1 MKLQKISIKNFRGLK
16 GNKNVVDFTNSDIIF
31 LIGQNDIGKSSF
43 LKAYEFFVEPKKS
56 AELTDF
62 YDYSES
68 NTLEIEAEFLLDSAD
83 SVNSDLRV
91 DEDVA
96 SEPNWIKTKWADLN
110 NIVRIKKVWDKQ
122 GDFKKYT
129 WKPSAADW
137 VMNGFGGLH
146 QNLQK
151 FAPTPI
157 AINAM
162 ETENSLEEKV
172 NKLINDSF
180 LKTVKRDYPL
190 EYVAAENAVKKLQ
203 NSVLAPENVLE
214 HNKKINRLFKKVFSN
229 LELEI
234 CPKNED
240 IKLVDA
246 FKKNHSIN
254 VKTGGSSR
262 TETFR
267 QHGHGVIRQ
276 ALFNFLAFLKN
287 VGGEESNKKE
297 YLILFEE
304 PELFLHP
311 KVAYMLR
318 KSLYD
323 LAQNSSYQVLCSS
336 HSKLMIDISRPK
348 SSIVRV
354 VKNVDKTTATHQVGE
369 ELFQR
374 NDESKKRVQMINRF
388 NPNVCNF
395 FYADLFFLVEGDKG
409 VFFFRDL
416 W

>member
-162 ETENSLEEKV
+162 ESENSLEEKV

-276 ALFNFLAFLKN
+276 ALFNLN
-287 VGGEESNKKE
+287 
-297 YLILFEE
+297 
-304 PELFLHP
+304 
-311 KVAYMLR
+311 
-318 KSLYD
+318 
-323 LAQNSSYQVLCSS
+323 
-336 HSKLMIDISRPK
+336 
-348 SSIVRV
+348 
-354 VKNVDKTTATHQVGE
+354 
-369 ELFQR
+369 
-374 NDESKKRVQMINRF
+374 
-388 NPNVCNF
+388 
-395 FYADLFFLVEGDKG
+395 
-409 VFFFRDL
+409 
-416 W
+416 